1 VGNFEFQE
9 FPVSF
14 PYIYVSEDAVE
25 KVRKLTMVSI
35 ESLRAYKSLHDYVTT
50 TTQRW
55 ASVEN
60 KSGQQRLNLVTFLET
75 VRDNTWRDIKSV
87 LFTQVCPL
95 FKMIKLSYH

>member
-1 VGNFEFQE
+1 
-9 FPVSF
+9 
-14 PYIYVSEDAVE
+14 
-25 KVRKLTMVSI
+25 MVSI

-50 TTQRW
+50 TTQHW

-60 KSGQQRLNLVTFLET
+60 ESGQQRLNLVTFLET

-87 LFTQVCPL
+87 LFTQVCLL